1 MSRMPFGRY
10 RGHAL
15 STLPAGYLEWL
26 LGLPLREP
34 LRSAVLAEADRRQ
47 RNTHAPQA
55 PHAPHLARDS
65 LPHAREIVRRGFR
78 ALVHE
83 LHPDHGG
90 PTSEMARLN
99 KAMEWLRTTIERGA
113 A

>member
-1 MSRMPFGRY
+1 VSRMPFGRH
-10 RGHAL
+10 RGVL
-15 STLPAGYLEWL
+15 LVELPPDYLTWL
-26 LGLPLREP
+26 LGLELREP
-34 LRSAVLAEADRRQ
+34 LRSAVEAEAERRQ
-47 RNTHAPQA
+47 QNAHTPPA
-55 PHAPHLARDS
+55 PHTPRLARDA